1 MLDPICTINIFGSW
15 QLWIKTKTA
24 FVIRP
29 FFLWPKYNLGFLA
42 KNAFFVWRESQ
53 EILPKGQEESLKNYL
68 DRNV

>member
-29 FFLWPKYNLGFLA
+29 IFCGQNIILALWPKML
-42 KNAFFVWRESQ
+42 FFWRESQ